1 MLDKILKPPI
11 KNNEHDTR
19 AQGLDRYTVNEIS
32 GPVQKRQ
39 TYFWG
44 LYAAAH
50 SNRHSSNF

>member
-39 TYFWG
+39 TYFGG